1 MPITRFKDEKEKE
14 EYLKQLKQQQQANLQ
29 EANRRNQEATSKF
42 NEIASNSNN
51 NNSTDSNSL
60 WNQIKT
66 TASNNFNNSN
76 NLTFGF
82 DDTIQGN
89 KQASN
94 FLKGLA
100 KDSGYGRNNGFKT
113 SNTANDYMKQALEL
127 NKRSQDLQAQEEA
140 KEKDKDSSVLS
151 KVGDFFKNLLS
162 GATQG
167 SANLAQGYADTM
179 AMLEKNLSKDK
190 TSRLDEQIKAS
201 PYVNDELNYENKVN
215 ANRENTVDKLIG
227 NVGNTIGNMIPS
239 IVVGQATGSAFSDV
253 GGKIG
258 SAISKNASNMAM
270 ATQVLGNETAN
281 TQLDGQDFNKS
292 YVTGLAKSA
301 VSFATEKLTG
311 GDILSKGTSLD
322 DMAKKYVVNKFKSD
336 WGKRLSTA
344 GLNIAGEVTEENL
357 ENQLNYVVDKVINNK
372 DMPDLKNWW
381 NDASETTKTTF
392 FTTALMQLV
401 GLGGSSYKDYVDTDN
416 MNKNDTKNYQK
427 AFDEV
432 KKVVNNTNNTNDA
445 NSNNV
450 NYLNSNVNTQTNTQQ
465 DIANRLNEIVK
476 NDKYISQEDKQAM
489 IEATNNLASNNQLD
503 NNNTLD
509 AINQIRQI
517 SQLSQEHNDQ
527 LDTGKKYLSGRKE
540 IYNKYRNVTDYDN
553 SIVQQAKDVI
563 PSNKQGKRTKEQ
575 WLDVAKYIG
584 TNIADKSNSEIQKIA
599 YKSWQEE
606 TPNNSATLN
615 KQGQKYVKFM
625 SDDWIDTIYD
635 AVEKQRQKSGYVANN
650 DTVNAL
656 DNLYNE
662 YTNNQTVQNNNIQNN
677 IDTSKM
683 NLVDSAKAYNLNGN
697 DETIQ
702 SINQKLNDRGIA
714 SRFDGNLFKNDDGTP
729 NKNINA
735 LWRTNTD
742 ENGNTRREIVFNP
755 YVDGDINEQKTM
767 QQVTIHEM
775 LHDMA
780 GDKQVR
786 SDLFNLI
793 LDKNKKRD
801 GYGDARSNLEEMY
814 SQVYDKNS
822 KDFKDLVD
830 EEEVADTLA
839 QKLGDQDFI
848 NSLNEEKPNVFKRIY
863 DWVVDKLNQ
872 FTGSKNE
879 KIYWEDVKNKFESAY
894 KREANNEILSK
905 NILRYSLDDKQRNKI
920 SKISKNAIDEKGN
933 LKAFK
938 QQLQEYKDKKL
949 PTGVELIV
957 AKDNDGLRYAQVSD
971 KPIVMNQS
979 NINKILINKHSN
991 IDSTILENIDE
1002 ELQNSVFAMDS
1013 RSRKNSKVIVLDKVD
1028 NNGNPIIATIYEN
1041 KKSANIEVNELTSV
1055 YEKNKFQNLI
1065 NSTAKEGYNCYTNK
1079 KTNDW
1084 LLRNRLQLPTRF
1096 AETLVSTN
1104 SIPTSNNN
1112 VNTTN
1117 NNSMQESENNSGSF
1131 NLSKTKQKQLELIKK
1146 SNPMLDDYHTGVR
1159 TVDDIKTFK
1168 EAYDIAKKEASD
1180 GGWDEYA
1187 SYPDITNEMI
1197 EDSLKT
1203 GKITVYSS
1211 NDIKNGAFVTPS
1223 YEQALEYAGND
1234 SSKVKSKK
1242 VNVDEVAWI
1251 NLDEGQYAKVDNS
1264 NIKPSIEQ
1272 SGAWQSF
1279 LENQIG
1285 QTGKG
1290 KTVQE
1295 LRLPTKENLEIVQN
1309 SNKSLQNKK
1318 KLNPVEISKLKPE
1331 DALTTPNLKSK
1342 KYEKGNKQSSFLS
1355 NIVTDSEFLNKDLR
1369 QEIGN
1374 EESVKY
1380 YKGITNKETLEKSY
1394 KELQDGGSK
1403 EVLNWFSKDDKN
1415 ITADDVT
1422 KGWILLKQYQ
1432 DAGDYASAVEV
1443 AKKMRN
1449 MGTKAGQTVQAFNIL
1464 SRLTPEGM
1472 TLYAQKELS
1481 EAYDQMV
1488 KGKSKKWIEEN
1499 ESKFDLSPNETA
1511 FIKDTMEQV
1520 SKMEDGYDKKVKLAE
1535 IQKLITDKIP
1545 PAKGQGVK
1553 AWMRISMLFNPK
1565 TQVRN
1570 VAGNAVILPVNMF
1583 SDSVSAGVDRLIS
1596 KKTGVRTTGNINIKN
1611 YVKGFGKGL
1620 SESYND
1626 FKKGI
1631 NTRNIE
1637 ENRFEVGEGKSFKD
1651 KGIGKALNRVDGIL
1665 SFMLDAGDRG
1675 FYEATFNNSINNQKV
1690 LNGTNDVTQDMIDI
1704 ATTEALQRT
1713 WQDSNTYT
1721 NSVLGIRNLLNK
1733 VNANGYGLG
1742 DVLIPFAKTPAN
1754 LTKAIIDYSP
1764 IGLTKTLTLDAK
1776 KFKNAIDTDQYVPQ
1790 MQHKFVQDIGKG
1802 FAGTFLYVAGY
1813 ALAKAGILSGE
1824 ADDDKD
1830 VKNFM
1835 KNSLGIS
1842 SYSIKIGNKSFT
1854 YDWAQP
1860 VATPFAIMSNF
1871 VKYDKENPDASIL
1884 EKGIKALNIGTEQLL
1899 EQSFMESLN
1908 TVLNGNGE
1916 ILENLA
1922 QSVFELP
1929 ARAIPTFSKQIADM
1943 VDSTQRT
1950 TFEYDK
1956 PIQSA
1961 INSVIAKIPIASKS
1975 LAPSIDTLGNEIQK
1989 YGGENNFFNVFMN
2002 PANTNK
2008 GKLTKAG
2015 TKIYDLYMKTGD
2027 SKVFPVTAPYYINNN
2042 GDKIVMDSKQR
2053 AEYQK
2058 TTGDYTEKAIDE
2070 LIKNKDYKKLSDDKK
2085 VELISNII
2093 NDSNNM
2099 AKHKVL
2105 NIESKDAEK
2114 TRKLIE
2120 KVGTK
2125 AYYDYSFKTQNIEG
2139 ENANKQKMNILEE
2152 SDYSNSIKSELYSNT
2167 IGQNDDN
2174 YNTIYKN
2181 AGININEYLKYK
2193 QQDFTSDKK
2202 DDGTLQGKSTK
2213 NKKNKVFNYVNNMKL
2228 SYENRLILLGTQ
2240 YKLNTQERKDLFNY
2254 INTIKINKDD
2264 KLKFLNKCQGFTVY
2278 KDGTVEY

>member
-1 MPITRFKDEKEKE
+1 MRVIDLDQIDDEEERKKVLESYQNKMQDMQNERNSYLQQTGLDKVFNGDYSDKSDGFEK
-14 EYLKQLKQQQQANLQ
+14 AG
-29 EANRRNQEATSKF
+29 RNDFSVKPS
-42 NEIASNSNN
+42 IW
-51 NNSTDSNSL
+51 D
-60 WNQIKT
+60 QIKT
-66 TASNNFNNSN
+66 TASNMLGNTGYGLGNGLIGFVQNEKRNQTAQKSLNMLSNISTLGTTSMLGNLGKSIQSTLDFAFKNNDKYNSLKKTYEDNKNKISN
-76 NLTFGF
+76 AIDEKLQKQEDINNEN
-82 DDTIQGN
+82 IQKNIIETTNPVGEKLVEIAPSLGQMLPSMIPGVGTLYSVGSATDSYYDEAKSRGMN
-89 KQASN
+89 DEQASN
-94 FLKGLA
+94 YSQIMGIAEGLTEQIGIGRFVKGGKIAKSSMSKAFKELGIGITDNFIQEGIIEPISELTAKVTAGDEFLKH
-100 KDSGYGRNNGFKT
+100 
-113 SNTANDYMKQALEL
+113 DYRTKEGWKELGTDMLNSAIDGAL
-127 NKRSQDLQAQEEA
+127 
-140 KEKDKDSSVLS
+140 
-151 KVGDFFKNLLS
+151 VG
-162 GATQG
+162 GIVG
-167 SANLAQGYADTM
+167 SASLG
-179 AMLEKNLSKDK
+179 
-190 TSRLDEQIKAS
+190 IGKAS
-201 PYVNDELNYENKVN
+201 NLVDRMKKGYIPTSSDVRETFNEARKSGIDVDGMIQDELKNRINQSIQDSNQNGNKVN
-215 ANRENTVDKLIG
+215 I
-227 NVGNTIGNMIPS
+227 
-239 IVVGQATGSAFSDV
+239 
-253 GGKIG
+253 
-258 SAISKNASNMAM
+258 
-270 ATQVLGNETAN
+270 
-281 TQLDGQDFNKS
+281 
-292 YVTGLAKSA
+292 
-301 VSFATEKLTG
+301 
-311 GDILSKGTSLD
+311 
-322 DMAKKYVVNKFKSD
+322 
-336 WGKRLSTA
+336 
-344 GLNIAGEVTEENL
+344 
-357 ENQLNYVVDKVINNK
+357 
-372 DMPDLKNWW
+372 
-381 NDASETTKTTF
+381 
-392 FTTALMQLV
+392 
-401 GLGGSSYKDYVDTDN
+401 
-416 MNKNDTKNYQK
+416 
-427 AFDEV
+427 
-432 KKVVNNTNNTNDA
+432 TNNM
-445 NSNNV
+445 SN
-450 NYLNSNVNTQTNTQQ
+450 QTNTQQ

-476 NDKYISQEDKQAM
+476 NDKYLSQEDKESM
-489 IEATNNLASNNQLD
+489 IYATNNLASKNQLD
-503 NNNTLD
+503 SKNTLD
-509 AINQIRQI
+509 AINQIKQM
-517 SQLSQEHNDQ
+517 SQLSQEQNEQ

-553 SIVQQAKDVI
+553 QIVQQAKDTVA
-563 PSNKQGKRTKEQ
+563 PNKQGKRTKEQ

-584 TNIADKSNSEIQKIA
+584 TNIADRSNSEIQKIA

-662 YTNNQTVQNNNIQNN
+662 YTNNQAVQSKNIQNN

-714 SRFDGNLFKNDDGTP
+714 SRFDGKLFTNADGTP

-735 LWRTNTD
+735 LWRTTTD
-742 ENGNTRREIVFNP
+742 ENGNTHREIVFNP

-780 GDKQVR
+780 GDEKVKK
-786 SDLFNLI
+786 DLFNLV
-793 LDKNKKRD
+793 LEKNKTRD
-801 GYGDARSNLEEMY
+801 GYSDARSNLDEMY

-848 NSLNEEKPNVFKRIY
+848 NSLNKEKPNVFKRIY
-863 DWVVDKLNQ
+863 DWVVDKLNK

-894 KREANNEILSK
+894 RQDYQGNTDLKTRFDIITKGNKQYVKASRQVISGKDSLKWQQQVEDYINNSIRKGQDIQVLSADGDILTITEDTAGKAKFRNQIVDKNGNTRYLNNKEFLRKLTAETHIDELAKVSKQINKKPVPDYKNHSFAKDGWNYRRAYFEDFDGQYYEITMSVGKNGKINTIYNIGKLNEKNRSKPSLVAQRPSDK
-905 NILRYSLDDKQRNKI
+905 NI
-920 SKISKNAIDEKGN
+920 
-933 LKAFK
+933 
-938 QQLQEYKDKKL
+938 
-949 PTGVELIV
+949 T
-957 AKDNDGLRYAQVSD
+957 DNEGL
-971 KPIVMNQS
+971 
-979 NINKILINKHSN
+979 
-991 IDSTILENIDE
+991 T
-1002 ELQNSVFAMDS
+1002 
-1013 RSRKNSKVIVLDKVD
+1013 
-1028 NNGNPIIATIYEN
+1028 
-1041 KKSANIEVNELTSV
+1041 
-1055 YEKNKFQNLI
+1055 
-1065 NSTAKEGYNCYTNK
+1065 
-1079 KTNDW
+1079 
-1084 LLRNRLQLPTRF
+1084 
-1096 AETLVSTN
+1096 STN
-1104 SIPTSNNN
+1104 SIPISNDN

-1117 NNSMQESENNSGSF
+1117 NNSMQESENNSGSL
-1131 NLSKTKQKQLELIKK
+1131 NLSETKQKQLDIIKK
-1146 SNPMLDDYHTGVR
+1146 SNPMLDDYHTGIR

-1197 EDSLKT
+1197 EESLKT

-1211 NDIKNGAFVTPS
+1211 NDIKNGTFVTPS
-1223 YEQALEYAGND
+1223 YEQALEYTGND
-1234 SSKVKSKK
+1234 SSRIKSKK
-1242 VNVDEVAWI
+1242 VKLDDVAWI
-1251 NLDEGQYAKVDNS
+1251 NLDEGQYAKVNNS
-1264 NIKPSIEQ
+1264 NTKPSIEQ

-1285 QTGKG
+1285 KTGKG

-1295 LRLPTKENLEIVQN
+1295 LRLPTKENWDIVKNSKEI
-1309 SNKSLQNKK
+1309 LQNES
-1318 KLNPVEISKLKPE
+1318 KLNPVKISKLKPE
-1331 DALTTPNLKSK
+1331 DASTTPTLKSK
-1342 KYEKGNKQSSFLS
+1342 KYEKGNKQSSFFS

-1403 EVLNWFSKDDKN
+1403 EVLNWFSKNDDN

-1443 AKKMRN
+1443 AKKMRD

-1481 EAYDQMV
+1481 EAYDRMV
-1488 KGKSKKWIEEN
+1488 KGKSKNWIEEN

-1520 SKMEDGYDKKVKLAE
+1520 SKMKDGYDKKVKLAE

-1545 PAKGQGVK
+1545 PAKGQGIK

-1583 SDSVSAGVDRLIS
+1583 SDSVSAGIDRLIS

-1611 YVKGFGKGL
+1611 YAKGFGKGL

-1651 KGIGKALNRVDGIL
+1651 KGIGKALNRVDGLL

-1733 VNANGYGLG
+1733 VNAKGYGLG

-1776 KFKNAIDTDQYVPQ
+1776 KFKNAIDTGQYVPQ

-1813 ALAKAGILSGE
+1813 SLAKAGILSGE

-1961 INSVIAKIPIASKS
+1961 VNSVIAKIPIASKS
-1975 LAPSIDTLGNEIQK
+1975 LAPSKDTLGNEIQK
-1989 YGGENNFFNVFMN
+1989 YGGENNFFNVFIN

-2008 GKLTKAG
+2008 GKITKAG
-2015 TKIYDLYMKTGD
+2015 TEIYDLYMKTGD

-2042 GDKIVMDSKQR
+2042 GDKIVMNSKQR

-2070 LIKNKDYKKLSDDKK
+2070 LINNKDYKKLSDDKK

-2099 AKHKVL
+2099 AKYKVL
-2105 NIESKDAEK
+2105 NIESKDAKK

-2125 AYYDYSFKTQNIEG
+2125 AYYDYSFKTQDIEG
-2139 ENANKQKMNILEE
+2139 ENANKQKMNILEKAN
-2152 SDYSNSIKSELYSNT
+2152 YSNNIKSELYSNT

-2181 AGININEYLKYK
+2181 AEININEYLKYK
-2193 QQDFTSDKK
+2193 QQDFESDKK

-2213 NKKNKVFNYVNNMKL
+2213 NKKNKVFDYVNNMKL
-2228 SYENRLILLGTQ
+2228 SYENRLLLLGTQ
-2240 YKLNTQERKDLFNY
+2240 YKLSLSERNTLFKHVNSLNANY
-2254 INTIKINKDD
+2254 ED
-2264 KLKFLNKCQGFTVY
+2264 KLKFLGKCKGFTVY
-2278 KDGTVEY
+2278 KNGTVEY

>member
-14 EYLKQLKQQQQANLQ
+14 EYLKQIRQQQEANLQ
-29 EANRRNQEATSKF
+29 EANRRNQEATAKF
-42 NEIASNSNN
+42 NEISNN
-51 NNSTDSNSL
+51 NNSNTTSTNSNSL
-60 WNQIKT
+60 WEQIKT
-66 TASNNFNNSN
+66 TASNFLGNTGYGIANGLIGFAQNERRNQTTTKTLKALGDTVLNQTLLGLPNALGRIGKSIDSTFKNNEKYQNAKNIIESTIEKNKNVVLNPIDEKLQKQEDVN
-76 NLTFGF
+76 NEK
-82 DDTIQGN
+82 IQQNIDETTNSVGKKLVELAPSLGQMLPSAIPYTGMLYSVGSATDSYYDEAKARGMN
-89 KQASN
+89 EEQASN
-94 FLKGLA
+94 YSQLMGGVEGLTEQIGIGKLVKGGKGIAKGTVKQAFKDLGIGVTDNFIQEAVTEPASELVTKATAGDKYLK
-100 KDSGYGRNNGFKT
+100 
-113 SNTANDYMKQALEL
+113 NDYRTSEGWKNLGKDMLKSGFDGAITAGIMGGVSAGLGKSINVY
-127 NKRSQDLQAQEEA
+127 NKLKNGQQPTVNEYKEA
-140 KEKDKDSSVLS
+140 FNEQKENGIDVDGNVQNE
-151 KVGDFFKNLLS
+151 FKNRI
-162 GATQG
+162 
-167 SANLAQGYADTM
+167 
-179 AMLEKNLSKDK
+179 KK
-190 TSRLDEQIKAS
+190 SR
-201 PYVNDELNYENKVN
+201 
-215 ANRENTVDKLIG
+215 
-227 NVGNTIGNMIPS
+227 
-239 IVVGQATGSAFSDV
+239 
-253 GGKIG
+253 
-258 SAISKNASNMAM
+258 
-270 ATQVLGNETAN
+270 QVT
-281 TQLDGQDFNKS
+281 
-292 YVTGLAKSA
+292 
-301 VSFATEKLTG
+301 
-311 GDILSKGTSLD
+311 
-322 DMAKKYVVNKFKSD
+322 
-336 WGKRLSTA
+336 
-344 GLNIAGEVTEENL
+344 
-357 ENQLNYVVDKVINNK
+357 NQ
-372 DMPDLKNWW
+372 
-381 NDASETTKTTF
+381 
-392 FTTALMQLV
+392 
-401 GLGGSSYKDYVDTDN
+401 
-416 MNKNDTKNYQK
+416 
-427 AFDEV
+427 
-432 KKVVNNTNNTNDA
+432 NTN
-445 NSNNV
+445 
-450 NYLNSNVNTQTNTQQ
+450 QITNTQQ
-465 DIANRLNEIVK
+465 NIANRLNEIVK
-476 NDKYISQEDKQAM
+476 NDKYLSQEDKEAM
-489 IEATNNLASNNQLD
+489 IYATNDLASKNQLD
-503 NNNTLD
+503 STNTLD
-509 AINQIRQI
+509 AINQIKQM
-517 SQLSQEHNDQ
+517 SQLSQENNDQ
-527 LDTGKKYLSGRKE
+527 LDIGKKYLSGRKE
-540 IYNKYRNVTDYDN
+540 IYNNYRNVTDYDN
-553 SIVQQAKDVI
+553 LIVQQAKDTI
-563 PSNKQGKRTKEQ
+563 APNKQGKRTREQ
-575 WLDVAKYIG
+575 WLNVAKYIG
-584 TNIADKSNSEIQKIA
+584 TNIADRPNSEIQKIA

-656 DNLYNE
+656 DNFYNE
-662 YTNNQTVQNNNIQNN
+662 YANNQTVQNNNIQNN
-677 IDTSKM
+677 IDTSSM
-683 NLVDSAKAYNLNGN
+683 NLIDSAKAYNLNGN

-735 LWRTNTD
+735 LWRTTTD

-1117 NNSMQESENNSGSF
+1117 NNSMQESENNSVEIQRRAIANKLKEKGAQVDNDGNVTLYHITTKENYDKINKDGYFKANDSPIGGMTGEEIGPRSF
-1131 NLSKTKQKQLELIKK
+1131 FS
-1146 SNPMLDDYHTGVR
+1146 
-1159 TVDDIKTFK
+1159 
-1168 EAYDIAKKEASD
+1168 YDKDWVET
-1180 GGWDEYA
+1180 WRQ
-1187 SYPDITNEMI
+1187 
-1197 EDSLKT
+1197 
-1203 GKITVYSS
+1203 S
-1211 NDIKNGAFVTPS
+1211 NDSKIMEVKVPAEYIRQGAKNEKEI
-1223 YEQALEYAGND
+1223 Y
-1234 SSKVKSKK
+1234 
-1242 VNVDEVAWI
+1242 I
-1251 NLDEGQYAKVDNS
+1251 EGQLKRRDNGTWTTDKMPTS
-1264 NIKPSIEQ
+1264 TFYDRKAVKEYLKKNSTAKPSIEQ

-1285 QTGKG
+1285 STGKG

-1309 SNKSLQNKK
+1309 SNKSLQNKR

-1488 KGKSKKWIEEN
+1488 KGKSEKWIEEN

-1545 PAKGQGVK
+1545 PAKGQGIK

-1596 KKTGVRTTGNINIKN
+1596 KRTGVRTTGNINIKN

-1989 YGGENNFFNVFMN
+1989 YGGENNFFNVFIN

-2008 GKLTKAG
+2008 GKITKAG
-2015 TKIYDLYMKTGD
+2015 TEIYDLYMKTGD

>member
-14 EYLKQLKQQQQANLQ
+14 EYLKQIRQQQQANLQ
-29 EANRRNQEATSKF
+29 EANRRNQEATTKF
-42 NEIASNSNN
+42 NELANNSNN
-51 NNSTDSNSL
+51 NSSTNSNSL
-60 WNQIKT
+60 WDQIKT
-66 TASNNFNNSN
+66 TANNNFNNTNS
-76 NLTFGF
+76 LTFGF

-113 SNTANDYMKQALEL
+113 SSRASDYMKQALEA

-140 KEKDKDSSVLS
+140 KEKDKDSSILS

-162 GATQG
+162 GVTQG
-167 SANLAQGYADTM
+167 SANLAQGYTDTM
-179 AMLEKNLSKDK
+179 AMLEKNLSKNK
-190 TSRLDEQIKAS
+190 TSRLDNQIEAS
-201 PYVNDELNYENKVN
+201 PYINDELNYENKVN

-258 SAISKNASNMAM
+258 TAISKNASNMAM

-336 WGKRLSTA
+336 WGKRLATA

-432 KKVVNNTNNTNDA
+432 KKVINNTSNTKDTTN
-445 NSNNV
+445 NNV
-450 NYLNSNVNTQTNTQQ
+450 NTNLNTNTNTQQ

-476 NDKYISQEDKQAM
+476 NDKYLSKEDKEAM
-489 IEATNNLASNNQLD
+489 IYATNDLASKNQLD
-503 NNNTLD
+503 NNNTLE
-509 AINQIRQI
+509 AINQIKQM
-517 SQLSQEHNDQ
+517 SQLSQEQNEQ
-527 LDTGKKYLSGRKE
+527 LDIGKKYLSGRKE
-540 IYNKYRNVTDYDN
+540 IYNKYRSVTNYDN
-553 SIVQQAKDVI
+553 SIVQQAKDVV

-584 TNIADKSNSEIQKIA
+584 TNIADKSNSEIQEIA

-625 SDDWIDTIYD
+625 SDEWIDTIYD
-635 AVEKQRQKSGYVANN
+635 AVEKQRQKSGYLANN

-656 DNLYNE
+656 DNFYKE
-662 YTNNQTVQNNNIQNN
+662 YTNNQTAQNLKDKNIENINNN
-677 IDTSKM
+677 
-683 NLVDSAKAYNLNGN
+683 LY
-697 DETIQ
+697 
-702 SINQKLNDRGIA
+702 
-714 SRFDGNLFKNDDGTP
+714 
-729 NKNINA
+729 NINKD
-735 LWRTNTD
+735 R
-742 ENGNTRREIVFNP
+742 
-755 YVDGDINEQKTM
+755 GDINEQV
-767 QQVTIHEM
+767 QREG
-775 LHDMA
+775 MA
-780 GDKQVR
+780 GVPKQYGTGIQQKEKQQNNKSYTRKEYEEFEKSVKQIESNKLTEGQR
-786 SDLFNLI
+786 KLI
-793 LDKNKKRD
+793 DNYKGQYNKNIVFFDGQQNNNGYLGGASLNDKNKIYVD
-801 GYGDARSNLEEMY
+801 
-814 SQVYDKNS
+814 VNS
-822 KDFKDLVD
+822 AKTFG
-830 EEEVADTLA
+830 E
-839 QKLGDQDFI
+839 
-848 NSLNEEKPNVFKRIY
+848 
-863 DWVVDKLNQ
+863 
-872 FTGSKNE
+872 
-879 KIYWEDVKNKFESAY
+879 
-894 KREANNEILSK
+894 
-905 NILRYSLDDKQRNKI
+905 NKI
-920 SKISKNAIDEKGN
+920 INHELMESDILHNRKI
-933 LKAFK
+933 
-938 QQLQEYKDKKL
+938 
-949 PTGVELIV
+949 
-957 AKDNDGLRYAQVSD
+957 
-971 KPIVMNQS
+971 
-979 NINKILINKHSN
+979 
-991 IDSTILENIDE
+991 
-1002 ELQNSVFAMDS
+1002 
-1013 RSRKNSKVIVLDKVD
+1013 
-1028 NNGNPIIATIYEN
+1028 
-1041 KKSANIEVNELTSV
+1041 
-1055 YEKNKFQNLI
+1055 
-1065 NSTAKEGYNCYTNK
+1065 
-1079 KTNDW
+1079 
-1084 LLRNRLQLPTRF
+1084 
-1096 AETLVSTN
+1096 
-1104 SIPTSNNN
+1104 
-1112 VNTTN
+1112 
-1117 NNSMQESENNSGSF
+1117 
-1131 NLSKTKQKQLELIKK
+1131 
-1146 SNPMLDDYHTGVR
+1146 
-1159 TVDDIKTFK
+1159 
-1168 EAYDIAKKEASD
+1168 
-1180 GGWDEYA
+1180 
-1187 SYPDITNEMI
+1187 
-1197 EDSLKT
+1197 
-1203 GKITVYSS
+1203 S
-1211 NDIKNGAFVTPS
+1211 NDIIQPAIQKIIDDPEFQNQKLAFWENQEGEIPS
-1223 YEQALEYAGND
+1223 DYAIAKDILCDRFTEIRTGEKLDYNNVLSQETNMNIDFALEKFY
-1234 SSKVKSKK
+1234 KSLYGKDLK
-1242 VNVDEVAWI
+1242 ENSI
-1251 NLDEGQYAKVDNS
+1251 NKEA
-1264 NIKPSIEQ
+1264 KPSIEQ
-1272 SGAWQSF
+1272 PGAWQSF

-1285 QTGKG
+1285 SSGKG

-1295 LRLPTKENLEIVQN
+1295 LRLPTKENWEIIRN
-1309 SNKSLQNKK
+1309 SNKSLQNKR
-1318 KLNPVEISKLKPE
+1318 KLNPVEISKLRPE
-1331 DALTTPNLKSK
+1331 DASTTPTLKSK
-1342 KYEKGNKQSSFLS
+1342 KYEKGNKQSSFFS
-1355 NIVTDSEFLNKDLR
+1355 NIITDSEFLNKDLR

-1394 KELQDGGSK
+1394 KDLQDGGTK

-1432 DAGDYASAVEV
+1432 DIGDYASAVEV
-1443 AKKMRN
+1443 AKKMRD

-1481 EAYDQMV
+1481 EAYNQMV

-1545 PAKGQGVK
+1545 PAKGQGIK

-1651 KGIGKALNRVDGIL
+1651 KGVGKALNRVDGLL

-1690 LNGTNDVTQDMIDI
+1690 LNGTNDITQDMIDI

-1776 KFKNAIDTDQYVPQ
+1776 RFKNAIDTGQYVPQ

-1860 VATPFAIMSNF
+1860 VATPFAIMTNF
-1871 VKYDKENPDASIL
+1871 VKYDKENPEANIL
-1884 EKGIKALNIGTEQLL
+1884 EKSIKALNIGTEQLL

-1916 ILENLA
+1916 ILENLTQA
-1922 QSVFELP
+1922 VLELP

-1961 INSVIAKIPIASKS
+1961 INSVIAKIPIASKK

-1989 YGGENNFFNVFMN
+1989 YGGENNFFNVFIN

-2008 GKLTKAG
+2008 GQITKAG
-2015 TKIYDLYMKTGD
+2015 TEIYNLYMKTGE
-2027 SKVFPVTAPYYINNN
+2027 SKVFPATAPYYINSN

-2053 AEYQK
+2053 ANYQK
-2058 TTGDYTEKAIDE
+2058 IAGHYTEKAIDE
-2070 LIKNKDYKKLSDDKK
+2070 LISNKDYKKLNDEQK
-2085 VELISNII
+2085 VELISDII
-2093 NDSNNM
+2093 SDSNNM
-2099 AKHKVL
+2099 AKYKVL
-2105 NIESKDAEK
+2105 NIESKDAKK
-2114 TRKLIE
+2114 TREFIE

-2125 AYYDYSFKTQNIEG
+2125 AYYDYTFKTKDIEG
-2139 ENANKQKMNILEE
+2139 EDANKQKMNILEKAN
-2152 SDYSNSIKSELYSNT
+2152 YSNNIKAEIYSNT
-2167 IGQNDDN
+2167 IGQKDDN

-2193 QQDFTSDKK
+2193 QQDFTSNKK
-2202 DDGTLQGKSTK
+2202 DDGTIKGKSISGS
-2213 NKKNKVFNYVNNMKL
+2213 KKNKLFKYVNSMYS
-2228 SYENRLILLGTQ
+2228 SYENRLLLLGTQ
-2240 YKLNTQERKDLFNY
+2240 YKLSSSERNTLFKYVNSLNVNY
-2254 INTIKINKDD
+2254 ED
-2264 KLKFLNKCQGFTVY
+2264 KLKFLGKCKGFTVY
-2278 KDGTVEY
+2278 KNGTVKY